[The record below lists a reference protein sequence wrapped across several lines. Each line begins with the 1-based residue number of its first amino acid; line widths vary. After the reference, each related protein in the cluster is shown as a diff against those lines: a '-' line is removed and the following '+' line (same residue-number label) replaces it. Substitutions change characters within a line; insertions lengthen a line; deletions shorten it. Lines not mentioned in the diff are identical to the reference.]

1 MPMISHKLPSKRVIQ
16 IVLLSLAIVTLMG
29 AGDEDARFNQ
39 LGHKLMCVCGCN
51 QVLLECNHVGCPLS
65 DGMRGELAAAMNR
78 PDSDDL
84 VLQSF
89 VQKYGPTVLIAPTTS
104 GFNRVA
110 WVMPYL
116 ALALGL
122 TTVVL
127 VVRAWRGSDR
137 RGAGHVVGGDG
148 IGGGPELDQ
157 FREQAR
163 RDTEV

>member
-1 MPMISHKLPSKRVIQ
+1 MIFQKPPSKRGIQ
-16 IVLLSLAIVTLMG
+16 IVLLSLAIVILTA

-65 DGMRGELAAAMNR
+65 DGMRGELVAAMNR

-127 VVRAWRGSDR
+127 VVRAWRGSSGLGV
-137 RGAGHVVGGDG
+137 GAAGREGGT
-148 IGGGPELDQ
+148 GGGPELDQ

-163 RDTEV
+163 KDTEV

>member
-1 MPMISHKLPSKRVIQ
+1 VPMILHKLPSKRVIQ

-65 DGMRGELAAAMNR
+65 DGMRGELVAAMNR

-110 WVMPYL
+110 WIMPYL

-127 VVRAWRGSDR
+127 VVRAWRGSDD
-137 RGAGHVVGGDG
+137 RGAGHVVGEGG

-163 RDTEV
+163 KDTEV

>member
-1 MPMISHKLPSKRVIQ
+1 MIARKVKSRRAIQ
-16 IVLLSLAIVTLMG
+16 ILLLSAAIVTLMG
-29 AGDEDARFNQ
+29 AGDEDARFSQ
-39 LGHKLMCVCGCN
+39 LGHKLMCVCGCT

-89 VQKYGPTVLIAPTTS
+89 IQKYGPTVLIAPTTT

-110 WVMPYL
+110 WIMPYL

-127 VVRAWRGSDR
+127 VVRTWRGGRVPRADDGFVGSGISG
-137 RGAGHVVGGDG
+137 GA
-148 IGGGPELDQ
+148 ELER

-163 RDTEV
+163 KDTEV